1 MKFFLSDSIGKKA
14 QAIAFI
20 ALFVFLFLSLLC
32 FFFLTSQFNL
42 CIKSIHILSVIS
54 WMAGLLYMPRI
65 FVYHSLSA
73 PDTDQYKT
81 FEIMEERL
89 FKVIMNPAMI
99 LSWVCGLYL
108 AWKTFYIHI
117 GWLRLKMISVL
128 FLSFYHVYL
137 SFVMRKFR
145 DKKLFHSPKY
155 FKIINEI
162 PTLIMIIIVFLS
174 VIKPF

>member
-1 MKFFLSDSIGKKA
+1 
-14 QAIAFI
+14 
-20 ALFVFLFLSLLC
+20 
-32 FFFLTSQFNL
+32 
-42 CIKSIHILSVIS
+42 
-54 WMAGLLYMPRI
+54 
-65 FVYHSLSA
+65 
-73 PDTDQYKT
+73 
-81 FEIMEERL
+81 MEERL

>member
-65 FVYHSLSA
+65 FVYH
-73 PDTDQYKT
+73 
-81 FEIMEERL
+81 
-89 FKVIMNPAMI
+89 
-99 LSWVCGLYL
+99 
-108 AWKTFYIHI
+108 
-117 GWLRLKMISVL
+117 
-128 FLSFYHVYL
+128 
-137 SFVMRKFR
+137 
-145 DKKLFHSPKY
+145 
-155 FKIINEI
+155 
-162 PTLIMIIIVFLS
+162 
-174 VIKPF
+174 